1 MSPEM
6 KVFFNEL
13 FDYNFYCNKK
23 IIEQCLSMQ
32 QVPDKTQ
39 QLFSHILNAHHGWNA
54 SIMGSVSKLN
64 SWDMHDIKDWSD
76 IHYENQRDSFE
87 IVTNTESFDK
97 RIDYETPE
105 GRTYSNS
112 LKDIL
117 FHIINHSTNHRGQ
130 IAVDFRNNN
139 LEPLVLDYVFYK
151 R

>member
-1 MSPEM
+1 M
-6 KVFFNEL
+6 KAFFNEL

-23 IIEQCLSMQ
+23 IISECIEIHD
-32 QVPDKTQ
+32 VPNKTLE
-39 QLFSHILNAHHGWNA
+39 LFSHILNAHHIWNA
-54 SIMGSVSKLN
+54 RITGNSSKFN
-64 SWDMHDIKDWSD
+64 VWQIHDIKDWSD

-87 IVTNTESFDK
+87 IITNADGFDK
-97 RIDYETPE
+97 RIDYENSE
-105 GRTYSNS
+105 GRLFTNNI
-112 LKDIL
+112 KDIL